1 MNVLYYS
8 NYCDHCKN
16 LLVKLSKSHIK
27 KDIYF
32 ICVDKRK
39 VHNGTTYIV
48 LEDGKEITLPN
59 IITSVPSI
67 ILFSRGNML
76 LKGNDILKY
85 INQQM
90 EAIEQIKEPDA
101 FSMNFSSF
109 TSDSYSYL
117 DTDPEEMNAQGNGGT
132 RQMHNYVSFDYNDQ
146 ISTPPDNYVPDKIG
160 SDNTME
166 RIMKQRE
173 EEVPRQIQRIS

>member
-8 NYCDHCKN
+8 NYCDHCKK
-16 LLVKLSKSHIK
+16 LLTTLSKSHIK

-32 ICVDKRK
+32 ICIDKRK
-39 VHNGTTYIV
+39 VQDGIIYII
-48 LEDGKEITLPN
+48 LEDGKEISLPN
-59 IITSVPSI
+59 IISSVPSM

-76 LKGNDILKY
+76 LKGDDIFKY

-90 EAIEQIKEPDA
+90 EVIERIKEPDS

-117 DTDPEEMNAQGNGGT
+117 DTDPQEMNAQGNGGS

-173 EEVPRQIQRIS
+173 EDVPKPIQRMS